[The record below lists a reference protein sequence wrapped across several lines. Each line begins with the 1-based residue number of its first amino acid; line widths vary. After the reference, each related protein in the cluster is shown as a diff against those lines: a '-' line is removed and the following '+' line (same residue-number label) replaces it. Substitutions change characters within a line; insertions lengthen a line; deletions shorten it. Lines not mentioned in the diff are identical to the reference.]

1 MAPNIEVAA
10 TACSRDRSGARHHSA
25 PARMRPAGV
34 SPRAWHL
41 LRVAAVAGV
50 VAVALSSCATVI
62 AGTPRIAADTTNP
75 DNADIGA
82 LRPGN
87 YPTQPRQPR
96 PRAGSQ
102 AAGAIFEAQRM
113 AAATVGPWEVDPDIT
128 RVLSVNTTPVPTAA
142 SLWIDFPKPVPD
154 IAEKHG
160 YLTGFSS
167 GRAAGMEEPTKTLI
181 LAVLRFPDEPSAAA
195 AATEMAA
202 EQMKVLLPDNV
213 AVPTPI
219 PGHPEAIGTT
229 RPGTAKDKP
238 TTVAEAFTAH
248 GPYVLYQWT
257 ELENGGIDAATSMI
271 TRALDLSVPRIDAF
285 RPTETWGFAN
295 LPSDPVNLLL
305 RTLPLGPDDKAYP
318 PMGSYPPAAA
328 LHYETDP
335 LASSRLFDTAGVDGM
350 SMINTVV
357 YRARDPEAARLIAD
371 LATQQFKSGSNDDHP
386 AAEVPGLP
394 KSQCFDRRTDSIA
407 MKAKQSQF
415 YCVATAGKYAF
426 KTSSQQLDD
435 AHQQAAAQYLML
447 VSP

>member
-1 MAPNIEVAA
+1 MAPNIEEV
-10 TACSRDRSGARHHSA
+10 TTVCSRDRSGAA
-25 PARMRPAGV
+25 GTGPAGAAA
-34 SPRAWHL
+34 RAYRL
-41 LRVAAVAGV
+41 LRFATVACA
-50 VAVALSSCATVI
+50 VAVAVSSCATVI
-62 AGTPRIAADTTNP
+62 AGTPTIAADTTNP

-87 YPTQPRQPR
+87 YPTQPRPPR

-102 AAGAIFEAQRM
+102 AAGAIFEGQRM
-113 AAATVGPWEVDPDIT
+113 AANVVGPWEVDSDIT
-128 RVLSVNTTPVPTAA
+128 RVLSVNTTPMQNAA
-142 SLWIDFPKPVPD
+142 SLWIDFPKPGPD

-167 GRAAGMEEPTKTLI
+167 GRGADMEEPTKTLI
-181 LAVLRFPDEPSAAA
+181 IAVLRFPDEPSAAA

-202 EQMKVLLPDNV
+202 EQMKALPDNV

-219 PGHPEAIGTT
+219 PGHPEAIGST

-257 ELENGGIDAATSMI
+257 QLENGGNDAATSMI
-271 TRALDLSVPRIDAF
+271 TRALDLSIPRIDAF
-285 RPTETWGFAN
+285 RPTETWDFAN
-295 LPSDPVNLLL
+295 LTSDPVNLLV
-305 RTLPLGPDDKAYP
+305 RTLPLGPDDRAYP

-335 LASSRLFDTAGVDGM
+335 IASSRLFDTAGVDGM
-350 SMINTVV
+350 SLINTVV

-371 LATQQFKSGSNDDHP
+371 LATQQFKSGSGDDHP
-386 AAEVPGLP
+386 APEVPGLP
-394 KSQCFDRRTDSIA
+394 KSQCFDRRTNSIA
-407 MKAKQSQF
+407 MKALQSQF
-415 YCVATAGKYAF
+415 YCVATADKYAF

-435 AHQQAAAQYLML
+435 AHQKAAAQYLML